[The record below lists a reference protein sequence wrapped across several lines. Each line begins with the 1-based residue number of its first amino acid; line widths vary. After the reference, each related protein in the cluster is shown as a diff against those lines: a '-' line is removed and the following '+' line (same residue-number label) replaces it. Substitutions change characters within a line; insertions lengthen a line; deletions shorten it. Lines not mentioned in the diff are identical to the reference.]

1 MAQNELMNWLAA
13 LGWPG
18 ALAWI
23 VYLLVT
29 KTTIFQREEPQRSDV
44 LQEVRNISAE
54 MKSMRNEMT
63 DRLAR
68 IETRQQA
75 TDSRLDRMS

>member
-1 MAQNELMNWLAA
+1 MGQPELMNWLAA

-29 KTTIFQREEPQRSDV
+29 KTRLFQRDEPARSDV
-44 LQEVRNISAE
+44 LDEVRA
-54 MKSMRNEMT
+54 MRKEAATFSREVT

-68 IETRQQA
+68 IETRQQSQENRI
-75 TDSRLDRMS
+75 DRLS

>member
-1 MAQNELMNWLAA
+1 MGQPELMNWLAA

-29 KTTIFQREEPQRSDV
+29 KTSLFHRDEPARSDV
-44 LQEVRNISAE
+44 LDEVRA
-54 MKSMRNEMT
+54 MRKENATFSREVT

-68 IETRQQA
+68 IETRQQ
-75 TDSRLDRMS
+75 SQENRLDRLS